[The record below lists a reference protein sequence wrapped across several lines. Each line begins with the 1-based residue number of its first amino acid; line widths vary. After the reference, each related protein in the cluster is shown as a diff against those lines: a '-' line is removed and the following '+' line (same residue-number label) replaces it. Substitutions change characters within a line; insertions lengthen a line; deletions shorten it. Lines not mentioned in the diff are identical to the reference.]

1 MQPPST
7 VHHSPSP
14 TSSLSLPVFFRLS
27 RAELEIQTDIL
38 PSVKLPKSFVAIN
51 LSEKVPDA
59 FGEAGK
65 QGESAGSGSGS
76 GSLGIDK
83 VEEAVLPGP
92 RSL

>member
-1 MQPPST
+1 MANSLT
-7 VHHSPSP
+7 FSPSFF
-14 TSSLSLPVFFRLS
+14 LPVFFHLP
-27 RAELEIQTDIL
+27 RAELGIQTDIY

-65 QGESAGSGSGS
+65 QSESAGSGSGS
-76 GSLGIDK
+76 GSLGIGK
-83 VEEAVLPGP
+83 VDEAVLPGP